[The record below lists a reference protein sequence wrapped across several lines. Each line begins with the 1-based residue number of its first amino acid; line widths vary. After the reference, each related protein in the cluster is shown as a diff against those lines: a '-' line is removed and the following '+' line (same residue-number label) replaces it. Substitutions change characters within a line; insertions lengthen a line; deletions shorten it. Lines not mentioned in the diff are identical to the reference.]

1 MKSVNPEKALF
12 KPIQLPETK
21 EAENQIKILGNE
33 QNLNQYSQY
42 ETQII
47 KPAREVKA
55 AEAEKLISKA
65 KNTNP
70 KNKKSVYFFSDLIEN
85 SKNGLYKNRKSEPF
99 ENQ

>member
-1 MKSVNPEKALF
+1 M
-12 KPIQLPETK
+12 
-21 EAENQIKILGNE
+21 
-33 QNLNQYSQY
+33 
-42 ETQII
+42 
-47 KPAREVKA
+47 KA